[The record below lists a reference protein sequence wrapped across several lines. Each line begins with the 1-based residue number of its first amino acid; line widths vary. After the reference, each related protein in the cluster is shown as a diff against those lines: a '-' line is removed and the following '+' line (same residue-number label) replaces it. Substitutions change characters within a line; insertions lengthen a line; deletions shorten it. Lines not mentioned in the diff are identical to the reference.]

1 MQDHTTEALSRAREL
16 RRQMT
21 YPERRLWSV
30 LRDREVSCWKWRRQH
45 PKGIYILDFF
55 CHEAGLVVE
64 VDGDSHAG
72 QEEYDANRTEW
83 LEEQG
88 LRVIRF
94 TNDDV
99 LKNLDGVMEEI
110 LRVCQERCPHPGLPP
125 EGKEERNRSLLSP
138 EGGRRN
144 ATDRCSLPKGEG
156 GMQQIVA
163 LSRRGKEECNRSLLS
178 PEGGRENT
186 RGCSTPEGGRIKIM
200 L

>member
-1 MQDHTTEALSRAREL
+1 MQDHTTESLSRAREL

-30 LRDREVSCWKWRRQH
+30 LRDREISCWKWRRQH

-110 LRVCQERCPHPGLPP
+110 LRVCQERCPHPGL
-125 EGKEERNRSLLSP
+125 
-138 EGGRRN
+138 
-144 ATDRCSLPKGEG
+144 LPKGEG

-178 PEGGRENT
+178 PEGGRRNAT
-186 RGCSTPEGGRIKIM
+186 DRCSLPKGEGGTQQIVA
-200 L
+200 LS